1 MADWAARIAP
11 FKERWE
17 KLSLAVRVAVAA
29 GLLIVIGGIIFAA
42 LANRAPHKAVLF
54 SNLSDDDA
62 ARIVE
67 KLRGANIPYE
77 FGSGNTSLLV
87 PEAQVHE
94 TRLMLASE
102 GLPSGG
108 GVGFEVFDQ
117 QRFGESEFTE
127 QVKYHRALEGELART
142 ISHLAGVKRARVHLV
157 LPTRSLFADREQDAS
172 ASVVVHLVPGWKMR
186 EDQVKGIVHLVASSV
201 RGLDPEHVTLVDG
214 DGRALERD
222 SAAEENGE
230 LTGKA
235 DVYRREIERSKE
247 RAAQQM
253 LDTSLG
259 RGKSMVRVAAAV
271 SFTREEVTEELYD
284 PETIAQRSFQLV
296 EEREGAG
303 GRTVSGVP
311 GTPSNLPGGEAATV
325 GSGGGA
331 GLVRKSETRNY
342 EVSKYMRR
350 AVEPVGRVTGLQVA
364 VVADGRYRG
373 TGDKKKFEALSQ
385 TELDRI
391 QKLVAGAVGISEK
404 RGDRVV
410 VECIPFAP
418 APAPIDDRTIV
429 ERLLGPYTQYVLWA
443 LLALAAFFAYR
454 VLNKT
459 LQKKLQSDNATA
471 ADLLLSR
478 ALPGSP
484 EAESAAL
491 PPGDAG
497 LLEGLQGLQ
506 LGAAETG
513 EPALAG
519 AAAAGETAQAGA
531 AADTA
536 SAAAASAQGAPEQ
549 PVKPVIPKSL
559 LKRSKEPNPD
569 AEAIEQVRQLAQEM
583 AAKEPEAAARV
594 LRAWLAESKERPL

>member
-1 MADWAARIAP
+1 MADWWARIAP
-11 FKERWE
+11 LKERWDR
-17 KLSLAVRVAVAA
+17 LSLAVRVAIAA
-29 GLLIVIGGIIFAA
+29 GLLVVIGGAIFAA
-42 LANRAPHKAVLF
+42 TANREPQKAVLF
-54 SNLSDDDA
+54 SNLTDDDA
-62 ARIVE
+62 ARIVD

-77 FGSGNTSLLV
+77 FGSGNTTLLV
-87 PEAQVHE
+87 PEKQVHE

-142 ISHLAGVKRARVHLV
+142 ISHLAGVRRARVHLV

-172 ASVVVHLVPGWKMR
+172 ASIVVHLVAGWKMR

-214 DGRALERD
+214 DGRPLDR
-222 SAAEENGE
+222 SGSHEEQGE
-230 LTGKA
+230 LTNKA
-235 DVYRREIERSKE
+235 DAYRREIEHGKE

-259 RGKSMVRVAAAV
+259 RGKTMVRVAAAV

-303 GRTVSGVP
+303 ARTVGGLP

-325 GSGGGA
+325 GPAAGA
-331 GLVRKSETRNY
+331 GLVRRSETRNY

-350 AVEPVGRVTGLQVA
+350 AVEPVGRVTGMQVA

-373 TGDKKKFEALSQ
+373 TGDKKKFEPLSQ
-385 TELDRI
+385 AELDRI
-391 QKLVAGAVGISEK
+391 QKLVAGAVGIDEK

-418 APAPIDDRTIV
+418 AVVPPDDRSVV
-429 ERLLGPYTQYVLWA
+429 EKTLGPYAQYLLWA
-443 LLALAAFFAYR
+443 LLAIAALLAYR
-454 VLNKT
+454 VLNKA
-459 LQKKLQSDNATA
+459 LQKRQGSA

-484 EAESAAL
+484 EAQNAAL
-491 PPGDAG
+491 PTGDAG
-497 LLEGLQGLQ
+497 VLEGLQGLQ
-506 LGAAETG
+506 PGAAQSDD
-513 EPALAG
+513 PALAG
-519 AAAAGETAQAGA
+519 LGGARETAQAGA
-531 AADTA
+531 AGAQPG
-536 SAAAASAQGAPEQ
+536 AAEQ
-549 PVKPVIPKSL
+549 PLKPVIPKSL
-559 LKRSKEPNPD
+559 LNKGKEPNPD
-569 AEAIEQVRQLAQEM
+569 AEAIEQVRQLAQDM
-583 AAKEPEAAARV
+583 ASKEPEAAARV
-594 LRAWLAESKERPL
+594 LRGWLSDAKERTL

>member
-1 MADWAARIAP
+1 MAEWAARIAP
-11 FKERWE
+11 LKERWD
-17 KLSLAVRVAVAA
+17 KLSLAIRVGIAA
-29 GLLIVIGGIIFAA
+29 GLLVAIGGIVFAA
-42 LANRAPHKAVLF
+42 TANREPQKAVLF

-62 ARIVE
+62 ARIVD

-77 FGSGNTSLLV
+77 FGSGNTTLLV
-87 PEAQVHE
+87 PEPQVHE
-94 TRLMLASE
+94 TRLMLASD

-172 ASVVVHLVPGWKMR
+172 ASIVVHLVAGWKMR
-186 EDQVKGIVHLVASSV
+186 EDQVKGIIHLVASSV

-214 DGRALERD
+214 DGRPLERSD
-222 SAAEENGE
+222 SREEQGE
-230 LTGKA
+230 LTNKA
-235 DVYRREIERSKE
+235 DAYRREIERSKE

-253 LDTSLG
+253 MDASLG
-259 RGKSMVRVAAAV
+259 HGKSMVRVAAAV

-284 PETIAQRSFQLV
+284 PETIAQRSFQII

-303 GRTVSGVP
+303 GKTVSGVP
-311 GTPSNLPGGEAATV
+311 GTPSNLPGGELPTP
-325 GSGGGA
+325 GGPAGA
-331 GLVRKSETRNY
+331 GVTRRSETRNY

-364 VVADGRYRG
+364 VVADGRYKG
-373 TGDKKKFEALSQ
+373 TGDKKKFEALGKD
-385 TELDRI
+385 ELDRI
-391 QKLVAGAVGISEK
+391 QKLVAGAVGIDEK

-410 VECIPFAP
+410 VECIAFAP
-418 APAPIDDRTIV
+418 AAAPFDDRNIIDKT
-429 ERLLGPYTQYVLWA
+429 LGPYAQYLLWL
-443 LLALAAFFAYR
+443 LLAVAAFFAYR

-459 LQKKLQSDNATA
+459 LQEKRALGPGGTASA

-484 EAESAAL
+484 EAQNAAL
-491 PPGDAG
+491 PSGDAG
-497 LLEGLQGLQ
+497 VLEGLQGLQ
-506 LGAAETG
+506 SGGTQTG
-513 EPALAG
+513 EPALASGG
-519 AAAAGETAQAGA
+519 APGETGQAAGA
-531 AADTA
+531 AGGTD
-536 SAAAASAQGAPEQ
+536 AAAEEAVSR
-549 PVKPVIPKSL
+549 PVIPKSL
-559 LKRSKEPNPD
+559 LQKSKDPNPD
-569 AEAIEQVRQLAQEM
+569 AEAIEQVRKLAQDM

-594 LRAWLAESKERPL
+594 LRAWLADTPKDKVLT

>member
-1 MADWAARIAP
+1 
-11 FKERWE
+11 
-17 KLSLAVRVAVAA
+17 
-29 GLLIVIGGIIFAA
+29 
-42 LANRAPHKAVLF
+42 VLF
-54 SNLSDDDA
+54 SNLGEDDA
-62 ARIVE
+62 ARIV
-67 KLRGANIPYE
+67 LRLKAANVPYE
-77 FGSGNTSLLV
+77 LGPDGTSILV
-87 PEAQVHE
+87 PAPLVHE
-94 TRLMLASE
+94 TRLTLASE

-186 EDQVKGIVHLVASSV
+186 DDQVKGIVHLVASSV

-214 DGRALERD
+214 DGRPLDRSD
-222 SAAEENGE
+222 SREEQGE

-235 DVYRREIERSKE
+235 DAYRREIEHSKE

-284 PETIAQRSFQLV
+284 PETIAQRSFQLI

-303 GRTVSGVP
+303 GRTVGGLP
-311 GTPSNLPGGEAATV
+311 GTPSNLPGGEAATL
-325 GSGGGA
+325 GPGTGA
-331 GLVRKSETRNY
+331 GLVRRSETRNY

-385 TELDRI
+385 SELDRI
-391 QKLVAGAVGISEK
+391 QKLVAGAIGIDEK

-418 APAPIDDRTIV
+418 AVVPPDDRSLV
-429 ERLLGPYTQYVLWA
+429 EKTLGPYAQYVLWA
-443 LLALAAFFAYR
+443 LLAIAAFIAYR
-454 VLNKT
+454 VLNKA
-459 LQKKLQSDNATA
+459 LQRRPGGKAST

-484 EAESAAL
+484 EAQNAAL
-491 PPGDAG
+491 PSGDAG
-497 LLEGLQGLQ
+497 VLEGLQGLQ
-506 LGAAETG
+506 LGAAQSG

-519 AAAAGETAQAGA
+519 IGGAGDTAQAGA
-531 AADTA
+531 AQPG
-536 SAAAASAQGAPEQ
+536 AAEQ
-549 PVKPVIPKSL
+549 PLKPVIPKSL
-559 LKRSKEPNPD
+559 LNKSKEPNPD

-583 AAKEPEAAARV
+583 ASKEPEAAARV
-594 LRAWLAESKERPL
+594 LRSWLNETPKERAL

>member
-11 FKERWE
+11 LRERWDR
-17 KLSLAVRVAVAA
+17 LALAVRVAMVA
-29 GLLIVIGGIIFAA
+29 GLLVGIGAIAYAA
-42 LANRAPHKAVLF
+42 TANREPHKAVLF

-77 FGSGNTSLLV
+77 FGSGNTTLLV
-87 PEAQVHE
+87 PEPQVYE

-142 ISHLAGVKRARVHLV
+142 VSHLAGVKRARVHLV

-201 RGLDPEHVTLVDG
+201 RGLAPEHVTLVDG
-214 DGRALERD
+214 DGRPLERSD
-222 SAAEENGE
+222 SSEEAGE

-235 DVYRREIERSKE
+235 DAYRREIERSKE

-253 LDTSLG
+253 LDASLG
-259 RGKSMVRVAAAV
+259 QRKSMVRVAAAV

-284 PETIAQRSFQLV
+284 PETIAQRSFQIV

-303 GRTVSGVP
+303 AKTVGGVP
-311 GTPSNLPGGEAATV
+311 GTPSNLPGGELASA
-325 GSGGGA
+325 GPGGGA
-331 GLVRKSETRNY
+331 GLTRRSETRNY

-373 TGDKKKFEALSQ
+373 TGEKKKFEPLSKD
-385 TELDRI
+385 ELDRI
-391 QKLVAGAVGISEK
+391 QKLVAGAVGIEEK

-410 VECIPFAP
+410 VECIAFAP
-418 APAPIDDRTIV
+418 AAAPLDDRTII
-429 ERLLGPYTQYVLWA
+429 EKTFGPYTQYVLWA
-443 LLALAAFFAYR
+443 LMAIAAFIAYR
-454 VLNKT
+454 VLNKA
-459 LQKKLQSDNATA
+459 LQKKLAESGSSRAT
-471 ADLLLSR
+471 DLLLSR

-484 EAESAAL
+484 GAQNAAL
-491 PPGDAG
+491 PTGDSG
-497 LLEGLQGLQ
+497 LLEGLQNLQ
-506 LGAAETG
+506 LGAAQSG

-519 AAAAGETAQAGA
+519 GGGAGETAQAALGA
-531 AADTA
+531 ATTP
-536 SAAAASAQGAPEQ
+536 SLAAEPQ
-549 PVKPVIPKSL
+549 PMKAVIPKSL
-559 LKRSKEPNPD
+559 LNKQKESPAD
-569 AEAIEQVRQLAQEM
+569 AEAVEQVRQLAQDM
-583 AAKEPEAAARV
+583 ASKEPEAAARV
-594 LRAWLAESKERPL
+594 LRNWLNEGKEHL

>member
-1 MADWAARIAP
+1 MADWAARIAALR
-11 FKERWE
+11 ERWD
-17 KLSLAVRVAVAA
+17 KLSLGVRVAIAA
-29 GLLIVIGGIIFAA
+29 GLLMVIGGAIFAA
-42 LANRAPHKAVLF
+42 TANREPQKAVLF
-54 SNLSDDDA
+54 SNLTDDDA

-77 FGSGNTSLLV
+77 FGSGNTTLLV
-87 PEAQVHE
+87 PEKQVHE

-172 ASVVVHLVPGWKMR
+172 ASIVVHLVPGWKMR

-214 DGRALERD
+214 DGRPLGRPDAG
-222 SAAEENGE
+222 EEQGE
-230 LTGKA
+230 LTSKA
-235 DVYRREIERSKE
+235 DAYRREIEHSKE

-259 RGKSMVRVAAAV
+259 RGKTMVRVAAAV

-303 GRTVSGVP
+303 GRTVGGLP
-311 GTPSNLPGGEAATV
+311 GTPSNLPGGEAATT
-325 GSGGGA
+325 GPATGA
-331 GLVRKSETRNY
+331 GLVRRSETRNY

-350 AVEPVGRVTGLQVA
+350 AVEPVGRVTGMQVA

-373 TGDKKKFEALSQ
+373 TGDKKKFEPLSQ
-385 TELDRI
+385 AELDRI
-391 QKLVAGAVGISEK
+391 QKLVAGAVGIDEK

-418 APAPIDDRTIV
+418 AVVPPDDRSVV
-429 ERLLGPYTQYVLWA
+429 EKTLGPYAQYVLWA
-443 LLALAAFFAYR
+443 LLAIAAFIAYR
-454 VLNKT
+454 VLNKA
-459 LQKKLQSDNATA
+459 LQRKQLGGNASA

-484 EAESAAL
+484 EAQNAAL
-491 PPGDAG
+491 PAGDAG
-497 LLEGLQGLQ
+497 VLEGLQGLQ
-506 LGAAETG
+506 PGAAQSG

-519 AAAAGETAQAGA
+519 LGGAGDTAQAGA
-531 AADTA
+531 AGAEPG
-536 SAAAASAQGAPEQ
+536 AAEQ

-559 LKRSKEPNPD
+559 LNKSKEPNPD

-583 AAKEPEAAARV
+583 ASKEPEAAARV
-594 LRAWLAESKERPL
+594 LRGWLSDSKERAL